1 MTVRAIPLPTLAD
14 EVATDDAPL
23 HGATAIPLHA
33 TRELPAAPRQAQDTG
48 LSPLLLTDLLLK
60 VMHQHR
66 LQHLRDLSQHLKL
79 GAALLEELFAPL
91 RREMLVDV
99 KLRGALDGDVLYE
112 LTQAGRERA
121 QDALSRSLYSGAAPV
136 PLGAYAARVQ
146 AQSVAAMRITKA
158 RFEQL
163 LGGLTIE
170 PALRDRLGAAMNSR
184 GAVML
189 FGPPGAGKTYLCEQM
204 ARLLSGLVAV
214 PHAVEVGGEI
224 IRVYDPLVHRPAR
237 AHDSAIVA
245 IDNRDR
251 DDARWVLCERPVVVT
266 GGELTLEML
275 DLVFDPRAGFYHAPP
290 HFKANN
296 GFFLIDDLGRQVV
309 TPRQL
314 LNRWLLPMEQQHDY
328 LMLRNGA
335 KFRIPFDTRLFFS
348 TNLRPA
354 EIADEAFLRRIGTKI
369 GIGPVGVD
377 VYRELMRDAC
387 EAQHLVFNEH
397 AFEHLVEQC
406 HTPAGQP
413 LMACYP
419 RDLVNQIVD
428 RATYL
433 GVAAR
438 LEPFTINWAW
448 HNYFAPEAAT

>member
-1 MTVRAIPLPTLAD
+1 MTLRAIPLPTLAD
-14 EVATDDAPL
+14 EVAGDHAPL
-23 HGATAIPLHA
+23 QGAEAIPTHA
-33 TRELPAAPRQAQDTG
+33 ARELPAAPRQVQDTG
-48 LSPLLLTDLLLK
+48 LSPLLLSDLLLK

-79 GAALLEELFAPL
+79 SATLLEELFVPL

-99 KLRGALDGDVLYE
+99 RLRGALDGDVLYE
-112 LTQAGRERA
+112 LTQAGRECA

-146 AQSVAAMRITKA
+146 AQSVTSMRITKP

-170 PALRDRLGAAMNSR
+170 PALRDQLGAAMNSR

-189 FGPPGAGKTYLCEQM
+189 FGPPGAGKTYLCEQL
-204 ARLLSGLVAV
+204 ARLLSGPVAV

-237 AHDSAIVA
+237 AHESAVVA

-251 DDARWVLCERPVVVT
+251 ADARWVLCERPVVVT

-314 LNRWLLPMEQQHDY
+314 LNRWLLPMEQHHDY

-377 VYRELMRDAC
+377 VYRELMRGAC
-387 EAQHLVFNEH
+387 EAQQLAFDEH

-406 HTPAGQP
+406 HARAGQP

-433 GVAAR
+433 GVPPR

-448 HNYFAPEAAT
+448 HNYFAPETAS